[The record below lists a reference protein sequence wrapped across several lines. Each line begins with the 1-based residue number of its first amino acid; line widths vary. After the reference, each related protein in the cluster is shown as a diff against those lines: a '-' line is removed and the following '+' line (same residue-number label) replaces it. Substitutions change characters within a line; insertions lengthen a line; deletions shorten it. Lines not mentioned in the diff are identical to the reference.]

1 MNNNSTITV
10 HDDNAADNAASAVDE
25 QQQQSTTTTDNN
37 EDQYPLSSFCGSCN
51 WHTMGFNCNAR
62 VTYLVNTYHL
72 EEEHAIRDTLAK
84 GECVSPDYVR
94 PPKKEDVGEVKED
107 EEEEEE
113 KVDETNAASV
123 AEVVPLS
130 TTNHE
135 TEEEKTSTKC
145 ISTQPFAC

>member
-1 MNNNSTITV
+1 M
-10 HDDNAADNAASAVDE
+10 
-25 QQQQSTTTTDNN
+25 
-37 EDQYPLSSFCGSCN
+37 
-51 WHTMGFNCNAR
+51 
-62 VTYLVNTYHL
+62 NTYHL

-94 PPKKEDVGEVKED
+94 PPKKEAQADVGEVKED
-107 EEEEEE
+107 DEEE

-145 ISTQPFAC
+145 ISTHTLCLLIT